1 MFVIR
6 ALYGEMRGIERRT
19 RGHLGPVR
27 GCTVGSNTEAFSSN
41 KVEAPRLFSDTLHA
55 LWHVN
60 TPLHMHTHTHTESCR
75 ECEEQ
80 GTPVHC

>member
-1 MFVIR
+1 M
-6 ALYGEMRGIERRT
+6 GTWGQ
-19 RGHLGPVR
+19 LGGVPW
-27 GCTVGSNTEAFSSN
+27 GATEAFLSN
-41 KVEAPRLFSDTLHA
+41 KVETPRLFSDTLHA